1 MNLEKRLFY
10 ACIAGN
16 SRDVQRWIISGA
28 NVNAILTDVFNQH
41 SAFRYEKNVTPLYAY
56 LNSTCFYTDRQVRKI
71 LPTIQCLLD
80 HGANINALT
89 IIDEPSGVSVWTPLV
104 FSQFCEGTL
113 LMEYMLSHG
122 AEPNLIKELDGGSFY
137 DSITLD
143 YDTPEDDIRVDAKL
157 ELLKKYG
164 AKSS

>member
-1 MNLEKRLFY
+1 MNLEKRLFF

-16 SRDVQRWIISGA
+16 SRNVQRWITAGA

-41 SAFRYEKNVTPLYAY
+41 SAFRYEKNVTPLFAY
-56 LNSTCFYTDRQVRKI
+56 LDSTYFYTDSQVRKI
-71 LPTIQCLLD
+71 LPTIQCFLD

-89 IIDEPSGVSVWTPLV
+89 IIDEPCGVSVWTPLV

-122 AEPNLIKELDGGSFY
+122 ADPNLIKELDGGSFY

-143 YDTPEDDIRVDAKL
+143 YDTPEDDIRVAAKL